1 MPNCADVFKS
11 FGKSSK
17 HEPEQLL
24 TREWFI
30 VLIVQCCVDRLLFMI
45 GIMVEIWRTEQP
57 IRWPVTLTLWSA
69 YLVSMVTVTWPNH
82 EASSTGGS
90 LMSTVLCFTFTTFVF
105 SRAGAQ
111 SEQGR
116 LPRLPVLPGGG
127 QLPSQG
133 VRAVNAALDF
143 ITPPA
148 PPAPRPVLWFS
159 RVLWAYMFR

>member
-1 MPNCADVFKS
+1 MVNVVLWHQWHVGQHMPNCADVFKS

-17 HEPEQLL
+17 HEPAQLL

-82 EASSTGGS
+82 EASS
-90 LMSTVLCFTFTTFVF
+90 
-105 SRAGAQ
+105 
-111 SEQGR
+111 
-116 LPRLPVLPGGG
+116 
-127 QLPSQG
+127 
-133 VRAVNAALDF
+133 N
-143 ITPPA
+143 PPA
-148 PPAPRPVLWFS
+148 GLSCLLFCVSLLQPLYFPELVLKANKDDS
-159 RVLWAYMFR
+159 RDFLFYLAVANYRLKVWGLLMQH